1 MARVL
6 IKYKEAVVKEVILK
20 KDVTTIGRK
29 PDNDIVID
37 NQAVSGHH
45 AQIIQN
51 GDTYTFAIQDLSSL
65 NGTYLN
71 GQKVAKGELYDG
83 DIVSIGVHTLD
94 IFSERK
100 RDADKKAFAVRG
112 RSMDE
117 TVIIAADVQKKILS
131 ASNKSA
137 PDALGGFI
145 VVEGSAEKKEYE
157 FSEKISV
164 IGRQEGSAI
173 MLKGFFAPK
182 VAALVNRR
190 KEGYFITPSSG
201 KKIKVNGRE
210 ITQRCDLQDG
220 DIVEV
225 AGLKLQFYLK
235 D

>member
-1 MARVL
+1 MVRVL
-6 IKYKEAVVKEVILK
+6 LKYKGAVVKEVMLRSQ
-20 KDVTTIGRK
+20 VTTIGRK

-45 AQIIQN
+45 AQLIKN
-51 GDTYTFAIQDLSSL
+51 SNDLAIEDLQSL

-71 GQKVAKGELYDG
+71 GKKVSKIELYDG
-83 DIVSIGVHTLD
+83 DIVSLGVHTLD
-94 IFSERK
+94 IFSDKK
-100 RDADKKAFAVRG
+100 RDADKSLFSVRG

-117 TVIIAADVQKKILS
+117 TVIIPADVQKKILS
-131 ASNKSA
+131 ASDKGA
-137 PDALGGFI
+137 PEALGGFI
-145 VVEGSAEKKEYE
+145 VIEGSTDRKGYELIEKV
-157 FSEKISV
+157 SV

-190 KEGYFITPSSG
+190 KEGYFITPSAG
-201 KKIKVNGRE
+201 KNLKVNGRE
-210 ITQRCDLQDG
+210 IAQRCDLKDG

-225 AGLKLQFYLK
+225 ANLKLQFYLK